1 MSSSDLATTMNEA
14 GPGSV
19 RNEGLV
25 RVIGVGALGLGVVN
39 MVVGAGIF
47 VLPGH
52 IAAELGSAAILAYL
66 ICSVAVALI
75 FLCFAEVG
83 SRITRSGGA
92 YAYIEEAFGPCAGFI
107 ASILLWFGYLALA
120 DAAITV
126 AMVEVMTIAFP
137 VLGESIPRAVF
148 IIALFVF
155 LTVVNIKGVK
165 AGVRLYVFNTLAKL
179 IPLLL
184 LLVAGLF
191 AINIENLAIPE
202 WPSAQQIGAG
212 AIVLFFAFTGAEGAL
227 NASGEIKNPSKT
239 VPMGLLIGIAGL
251 LVLYVGLQTVAQGV
265 LGPELANN
273 TEAPL
278 AAVAVEVFGG
288 WGGKMLLAG
297 VVISI
302 YGAISGDM
310 LGAPRVIFASSL
322 DDNLP
327 KVLSKVHPKYRTPYV
342 AVIFFAIVVC
352 AFALSGTFRYLAV
365 FATGSLLLID
375 LGVSLAVLR
384 LRQRDGLPEAGE
396 FRLPFGPLIPLLSC
410 LIVGWLL
417 LQVPAEEAV
426 SIAGLISASVIVYAV
441 RAMVRGSWK
450 GTKPAA

>member
-1 MSSSDLATTMNEA
+1 MSSSDPAATVIEA
-14 GPGSV
+14 GPGGV

-47 VLPGH
+47 VLPGR

-92 YAYIEEAFGPCAGFI
+92 YAYIEEAFGPFAGFI
-107 ASILLWFGYLALA
+107 ASILFWFGFSALA

-126 AMVEVMTIAFP
+126 AMVEVMAIAFP
-137 VLGESIPRAVF
+137 VLGESIARAAF
-148 IIALFVF
+148 IIALFIF
-155 LTVVNIKGVK
+155 LTVVNIRGVK

-202 WPSAQQIGAG
+202 WPSAQELGAG
-212 AIVLFFAFTGAEGAL
+212 AILLFFAFSGAESAL

-239 VPMGLLIGIAGL
+239 VPVGLLLGIVGL

-288 WGGKMLLAG
+288 WGGKMLLVG

-302 YGAISGDM
+302 YGSISGDM

-327 KVLSKVHPKYRTPYV
+327 RFLSRVHPTYKTPYV

-375 LGVSLAVLR
+375 LGVSLAVMR
-384 LRQRDGLPEAGE
+384 LRQRDGLPRAGE

-417 LQVPAEEAV
+417 LQVPAEEAF
-426 SIAGLISASVIVYAV
+426 SIAGLIGASAVVYAI
-441 RAMVRGSWK
+441 RARVRGS
-450 GTKPAA
+450 GSGS

>member
-1 MSSSDLATTMNEA
+1 MRD
-14 GPGSV
+14 
-19 RNEGLV
+19 EGLV
-25 RVIGVGALGLGVVN
+25 RVIGVGALSLGVVN

-47 VLPGH
+47 VLPGR

-83 SRITRSGGA
+83 GRVTRSGGA
-92 YAYIEEAFGPCAGFI
+92 YAYIEEAFGPLAGFI
-107 ASILLWFGYLALA
+107 ASILLWFGFSALA

-126 AMVEVMTIAFP
+126 AMVEVMTVAFP
-137 VLGESIPRAVF
+137 MLGESVPRSAF
-148 IIALFVF
+148 IIALFMF
-155 LTVVNIKGVK
+155 LTVVNIRGVE
-165 AGVRLYVFNTLAKL
+165 AGVRLYVFNTFAKL

-191 AINIENLAIPE
+191 AINVENLAIPE
-202 WPSAQQIGAG
+202 WPSAQELGAG
-212 AIVLFFAFTGAEGAL
+212 AIMLFFAFSGAESAL
-227 NASGEIKNPSKT
+227 SASGEIKNPSRT
-239 VPMGLLIGIAGL
+239 VPMGLLIGMASL

-288 WGGKMLLAG
+288 WGGKMLLVG

-322 DDNLP
+322 DGNLP
-327 KVLSKVHPKYRTPYV
+327 KVLSKVHAKYKTPHV
-342 AVIFFAIVVC
+342 AVIFFAVVVC
-352 AFALSGTFRYLAV
+352 VFALSGTFRYLAV

-384 LRQRDGLPEAGE
+384 LRQRDGLPGAGE

-417 LQVPAEEAV
+417 AQVPAEEAF
-426 SIAGLISASVIVYAV
+426 SIAGLIGASVVVYAV
-441 RAMVRGSWK
+441 RARA
-450 GTKPAA
+450 KPGVPTSPSAPRL

>member
-1 MSSSDLATTMNEA
+1 MRRDGALPKAA
-14 GPGSV
+14 GPG
-19 RNEGLV
+19 RAQGEGLL
-25 RVIGVGALGLGVVN
+25 RVIGAGALGLSVVN
-39 MVVGAGIF
+39 MVVGGGIF
-47 VLPGH
+47 VLPGR
-52 IAAELGSAAILAYL
+52 IAAELGSAAIVAYL
-66 ICSVAVALI
+66 VCSVAVGLV

-83 SRITRSGGA
+83 SRITRSGGS
-92 YAYIEEAFGPCAGFI
+92 YAYVEEAFGPFAGFI
-107 ASILLWFGYLALA
+107 ASILFWFGYSALA

-137 VLGESIPRAVF
+137 ILGNSIARAVF
-148 IIALFVF
+148 IIALFTF
-155 LTVVNIKGVK
+155 MAVVNIRGVV

-179 IPLLL
+179 VPLLL

-191 AINIENLAIPE
+191 AINLEHLVIPE
-202 WPSAQQIGAG
+202 WPSVGEIGAG
-212 AIVLFFAFTGAEGAL
+212 AIMLFFAFSGAECAL

-239 VPMGLLIGIAGL
+239 VPMGLLIGIGGL
-251 LVLYVGLQTVAQGV
+251 LVLYIGLQTVAQGV
-265 LGPELANN
+265 LGPELANQ

-278 AAVAVEVFGG
+278 VAVAVEVFGG
-288 WGGKMLLAG
+288 WGGTMLMAG

-310 LGAPRVIFASSL
+310 LGAPRVIFATSL
-322 DDNLP
+322 DGNLP
-327 KVLSKVHPKYRTPYV
+327 RFLSKVHPKYKTPHLAV
-342 AVIFFAIVVC
+342 AFFAIVVC

-384 LRQRDGLPEAGE
+384 LRQRDGLPKAGE

-417 LQVPAEEAV
+417 LQVPAEEAI
-426 SIAGLISASVIVYAV
+426 SIAGLIGASVIVYAI
-441 RAMVRGSWK
+441 RAMARGSWH
-450 GTKPAA
+450 GTKQAS

>member
-1 MSSSDLATTMNEA
+1 M
-14 GPGSV
+14 

-25 RVIGVGALGLGVVN
+25 RVIGAGALGLSVVN

-47 VLPGH
+47 VLPGR

-92 YAYIEEAFGPCAGFI
+92 YAYIEEAFGPFAGFI
-107 ASILLWFGYLALA
+107 ASVLFWFGYSALS

-126 AMVEVMTIAFP
+126 AMVEVMTMAFP
-137 VLGESIPRAVF
+137 LLGANIPRAAF
-148 IIALFVF
+148 IIAVFVF
-155 LTVVNIKGVK
+155 LTVVNIRGVE
-165 AGVRLYVFNTLAKL
+165 AGVRLYLFNTVAKL

-191 AINIENLAIPE
+191 AINMENLAIPE
-202 WPSAQQIGAG
+202 WPSAREVGAG
-212 AIVLFFAFTGAEGAL
+212 AILLFFAFTGAECAL
-227 NASGEIKNPSKT
+227 SASGEVKNPAKT
-239 VPMGLLIGIAGL
+239 VPMGLLIGIGGL

-265 LGPELANN
+265 LGPELAHQ

-278 AAVAVEVFGG
+278 AAAAVEVFGG

-302 YGAISGDM
+302 FGAISGDM

-322 DDNLP
+322 DENLP
-327 KVLSKVHPKYRTPYV
+327 RFLSKVHPRYKTPYV
-342 AVIFFAIVVC
+342 AVIFFAAVVC

-375 LGVSLAVLR
+375 LGVVLAVLR
-384 LRQRDGLPEAGE
+384 LRQRDGLPKVGE
-396 FRLPFGPLIPLLSC
+396 FRLPFGPLIPLSSC

-417 LQVPAEEAV
+417 LQVPADEAM
-426 SIAGLISASVIVYAV
+426 SIAGLIGASAVVYAV
-441 RAMVRGSWK
+441 RAMVRGSRS
-450 GTKPAA
+450 GTEPAA